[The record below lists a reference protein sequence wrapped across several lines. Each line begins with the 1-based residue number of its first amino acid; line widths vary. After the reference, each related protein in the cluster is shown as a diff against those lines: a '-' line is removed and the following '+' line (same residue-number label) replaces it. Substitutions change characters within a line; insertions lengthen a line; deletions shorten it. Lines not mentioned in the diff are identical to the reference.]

1 MFLNYLR
8 IALRFLKKNK
18 VFAIINL
25 FSLSI
30 ALAVSFIIILFIVN
44 ELSYDE
50 CHRNRKV
57 VFRVINHFKDFN
69 KTLPSTPF
77 PLAETLIREFPQ
89 VKNATN
95 IRNIEQFSIY
105 YNENEFKVGNTLATD
120 SGIFN
125 IFTFNIILKN
135 NSNNLLGNRNSI
147 CLSHALAEKLNSNI
161 HEVIGKEIEA
171 IINNEKQILTIT
183 AIFENIPVNSILR
196 ADCLLNSYW
205 EVEDVNKSFEIKNSD
220 KSWTHNFWTTWVLV
234 QKDADMD
241 ILDNQLRTIENKYL
255 SENPNQNYALQ
266 NLSDVYLKSNDISNS
281 GIKGDMK
288 TIRLCSVIA
297 ILIILI
303 AAINYIILSN
313 IVSSARTKEIG
324 IRKTNGATQQ
334 QIRNQFLIESLLLA
348 LIVLPIALCFM
359 FISLEHINRII
370 ETQIPII
377 SSNIIL
383 YLVIYFVLI
392 LLIGIASGLYTS
404 IHLARLNVMDI
415 LKPTLFI
422 GKKKNIFRS
431 SLIIIQLIVFIFF
444 LSCALII
451 HSQYK
456 YTLAKNPGFNNQNV
470 LFIDIDNFNIYNSIL
485 DELKANTNVIMVSGA
500 MSGIPISFS
509 MSAMY
514 SHFQNTEQKVKVE
527 EFCIDYD
534 FLKTMGIPLKEGRD
548 FSRDFGGDFSN
559 SCIINE
565 TAVKQLGI
573 LDPINKRLG
582 PYAIIGVVKDFNL
595 HSFHTDIAP
604 LMLTL
609 TDEYIGQII
618 VNYKSGSLDKLTP
631 VIKTLWS
638 KVNQEKPFRYFT
650 IEQFIK
656 ELYSEEKKM
665 SIIISVVT
673 LFVMLIASSGLF
685 GLTLFIAKSRTKEIG
700 LRKVFGSSGTS
711 IIYSFLKTNFFY
723 ILMSSVI
730 SIPIT
735 ILVMSDWL
743 NNYSFKIEIKW
754 WFFVIAF
761 SISVI
766 IVLLTVFIHSYKASR
781 INPIDVLR
789 YE

>member
-1 MFLNYLR
+1 MFLNYIN
-8 IALRFLKKNK
+8 IALRFFKKNK
-18 VFAIINL
+18 VFVFINL

-30 ALAVSFIIILFIVN
+30 ALAVSFIIVLFVVN
-44 ELSYDE
+44 ELSYDQ
-50 CHRNRKV
+50 CHKNRKIV
-57 VFRVINHFKDFN
+57 YRVINYYKDFN
-69 KTLPSTPF
+69 KKLPSTPF

-89 VKNATN
+89 IKSATN
-95 IRNIEQFSIY
+95 IRNIEQVCIIY
-105 YNENEFKVGNTLATD
+105 KENEIKVGNALATD
-120 SGIFN
+120 SEIFN
-125 IFTFNIILKN
+125 IFTFNIVHKN
-135 NSNNLLGNRNSI
+135 NVINLLDNKNSI
-147 CLSHALAEKLNSNI
+147 CLSRALAEKLNSNI
-161 HEVIGKEIEA
+161 EEMIGKEVEA
-171 IINNEKQILTIT
+171 IINNEMQVLTIT
-183 AIFENIPVNSILR
+183 AIFEDIPENSTLR

-205 EVEDVNKSFEIKNSD
+205 EVEDINKSFEIKNSE
-220 KSWTHNFWTTWVLV
+220 KSWTHNFWTTWVLI
-234 QKDADMD
+234 QKDTDID
-241 ILDNQLRTIENKYL
+241 ILNNQFRTIENNYL
-255 SENPNQNYALQ
+255 GENSNENYALQ
-266 NLSDVYLKSNDISNS
+266 NLSDVYLKSNEISNS
-281 GIKGDMK
+281 GIKGDRK
-288 TIRLCSVIA
+288 TIRLFVVIA

-324 IRKTNGATQQ
+324 IRKTNGALQE
-334 QIRNQFLIESLLLA
+334 QIRNQFLIESTLLA
-348 LIVLPIALCFM
+348 LIVFPIALCLM
-359 FISLEHINRII
+359 FTSLEHINKII

-377 SSNIIL
+377 SSNIVI

-392 LLIGIASGLYTS
+392 ILIGIASGLYTS
-404 IHLARLNVMDI
+404 IHLARLKVMDI
-415 LKPTLFI
+415 LKPTLLI
-422 GKKKNIFRS
+422 GKNKNFFRS
-431 SLIIIQLIVFIFF
+431 FLIIIQLIIFIFF
-444 LSCALII
+444 LSCTLII

-456 YTLAKNPGFNNQNV
+456 YILTKNPGFNHHNV
-470 LFIDIDNFNIYNSIL
+470 LLIDIDNFNSYNSIL
-485 DELKANTNVIMVSGA
+485 NELKANSNVIMVSGA
-500 MSGIPISFS
+500 MSGIPITFS

-514 SHFQNTEQKVKVE
+514 SHFQNVEQKVKVE
-527 EFCIDYD
+527 EFCVDYD

-573 LDPINKRLG
+573 LDPINKQLG
-582 PYAIIGVVKDFNL
+582 PYTIIGVVRDFNL
-595 HSFHTDIAP
+595 HSFHNDIAP

-609 TDEYIGQII
+609 TDEYLGQII

-631 VIKTLWS
+631 VIKQLWS
-638 KVNQEKPFRYFT
+638 KVNQEKPFRYLT
-650 IEQFIK
+650 VEQYIR
-656 ELYSEEKKM
+656 ELYSEEEKM
-665 SIIISVVT
+665 SIIISVIT
-673 LFVMLIASSGLF
+673 LFAMLIASSGLF
-685 GLTLFIAKSRTKEIG
+685 GLTLFIAKSRTKEIS

-711 IIYSFLKTNFFY
+711 IIYSFLKINFFY
-723 ILMSSVI
+723 ILISSVI